1 MNPIKLFLRN
11 VRGMFQRD
19 LHADATEFESR
30 LLGRLDH
37 HEQITREREEERFT
51 QQREEIHTH
60 RATTD
65 EWIGRLDHRLEERLG
80 AVDHRLEERL
90 GGVDTRIEERLHA
103 LDSHF
108 DQQVA
113 VVDARFDRRFEVIEI
128 GLDQHLV
135 EVNTRLDQQIATLDA
150 NLRERGE
157 GIDTRVNQQMISLD
171 ARLEERLGGID
182 TQTKERFTT
191 LDLRVDE
198 RLEAIERQV
207 DTRFEGI
214 ETRLDQRMASIER
227 QVIEKADLIATA
239 QDQRASQHEQSVDQ
253 RVEERLR
260 SIERQM
266 KEIVSDYLRGVDI
279 RVDDRQAGID
289 RRIDDRFRGLDL
301 RMDERMEAHELR
313 TDRTLELNR
322 EGIIDR
328 TDLML
333 QVFEQRLDRFRK
345 LLAQPMSTIGKSTV
359 PVEQPAEPS
368 YLDEGVRSFGKLI
381 EEESAAGESGRLP
394 GQLSSHADPIDPI
407 YPGIVAWEKSAR
419 DGLNEFRPE
428 EREIAD
434 YLRSFLEDPDDE
446 GGYVQQHL
454 RRLVGT
460 IHRIPPPQRS
470 TAQLLELGSLF
481 SLAPAIQRF
490 CGYRS
495 IVGTSWWEG
504 EERVVERTYRQLR
517 GGDDQLTIPIHNFN
531 VEQDPFPFADRT
543 FRVVLCCE
551 LIEHLQRD
559 PMQMLW
565 ECNRVL
571 EEDGYLLLTT
581 PNITSCR
588 SIEGVLTGY
597 SPYHFSQYNLE
608 PPFDRHHREYAPAE
622 IEAALRAAG
631 FETVQLETEDVWR
644 RSNPLILQLLEKA
657 HLSTDLRGDNIF
669 ALARK
674 IGAPVERHPKALY
687 VP

>member
-1 MNPIKLFLRN
+1 MNVIKLFLRN
-11 VRGMFQRD
+11 TRRLFQRD
-19 LHADATEFESR
+19 LGADAAEFESR

-37 HEQITREREEERFT
+37 HEQVSREREEAQASRLQSLVEERLA
-51 QQREEIHTH
+51 QMEQEIHTH
-60 RATTD
+60 RAATD
-65 EWIGRLDHRLEERLG
+65 EWVGRLDQRLEERLG
-80 AVDHRLEERL
+80 AVDARIEERFS
-90 GGVDTRIEERLHA
+90 GIDTRVEERFSGIDTRVEERLHA

-113 VVDARFDRRFEVIEI
+113 VVDARFDSRFEAIEI
-128 GLDQHLV
+128 GLDERVVAL
-135 EVNTRLDQQIATLDA
+135 NTRLDQQINILDQ
-150 NLRERGE
+150 R
-157 GIDTRVNQQMISLD
+157 I
-171 ARLEERLGGID
+171 EERLGGLD
-182 TQTKERFTT
+182 TQTEERFTT
-191 LDLRVDE
+191 IDRRVDG
-198 RLEAIERQV
+198 RLE
-207 DTRFEGI
+207 
-214 ETRLDQRMASIER
+214 SIEQSLEER
-227 QVIEKADLIATA
+227 ADSIASA
-239 QDQRASQHEQSVDQ
+239 QDQRADRHEQSVDQ

-266 KEIVSDYLRGVDI
+266 KELVSDYLRGIDI

-333 QVFEQRLDRFRK
+333 QVFEQRLDQFRK
-345 LLAQPMSTIGKSTV
+345 QLARQLSAVGEGSS
-359 PVEQPAEPS
+359 PARGAIDPAGGTRE

-381 EEESAAGESGRLP
+381 EEGKQGEIEGGDSGPLP
-394 GQLSSHADPIDPI
+394 GQASSPL
-407 YPGIVAWEKSAR
+407 YPGIVAWEKNAR
-419 DGLNEFRPE
+419 EGWTDFRPE

-434 YLRSFLEDPDDE
+434 YLRSFLENPDDE
-446 GGYVQQHL
+446 NGYVQQHL

-460 IHRIPPPQRS
+460 IQRIPPPQRS

-504 EERVVERTYRQLR
+504 EEREVDRTYRQLR
-517 GGDDQLTIPIHNFN
+517 DGNDQLTIRIHNFN

-543 FRVVLCCE
+543 FRVVLCGE

-559 PMQMLW
+559 PMHMLW

-597 SPYHFSQYNLE
+597 SPYHFSQYNLD

-622 IEAALRAAG
+622 VDAALRAAG
-631 FETVQLETEDVWR
+631 FEVLQLETEDVWR
-644 RSNPLILQLLEKA
+644 RSNPHILRLLEEA
-657 HLSTDLRGDNIF
+657 RLSTELRGDNIF

-674 IGAPVERHPKALY
+674 IGPPVERYPKALY

>member
-1 MNPIKLFLRN
+1 MNSIKLFLRN
-11 VRGMFQRD
+11 LRRLFESDQR
-19 LHADATEFESR
+19 AEAAEMESR
-30 LLGRLDH
+30 LRDQLAQ
-37 HEQITREREEERFT
+37 EVQ
-51 QQREEIHTH
+51 TH
-60 RATTD
+60 QAVAN
-65 EWIGRLDHRLEERLG
+65 EWIGRLDQRLEERLG
-80 AVDHRLEERL
+80 AMDV
-90 GGVDTRIEERLHA
+90 RIEGRLQA

-113 VVDARFDRRFEVIEI
+113 VVDARFDTRFEAIEI
-128 GLDQHLV
+128 GLDERLAAV
-135 EVNTRLDQQIATLDA
+135 TTRLDQQFNTLD
-150 NLRERGE
+150 
-157 GIDTRVNQQMISLD
+157 Q
-171 ARLEERLGGID
+171 RLEEQFRTID
-182 TQTKERFTT
+182 Q
-191 LDLRVDE
+191 RVDE
-198 RLEAIERQV
+198 RLEAIEQQV

-214 ETRLDQRMASIER
+214 ETRLDQRMESIER
-227 QVIEKADLIATA
+227 QVLARADLIATA
-239 QDQRASQHEQSVDQ
+239 QDQRANQHEQSVDQ

-266 KEIVSDYLRGVDI
+266 KEIVSDYVRGVDI

-345 LLAQPMSTIGKSTV
+345 QLAQPTSTPGEPPT
-359 PVEQPAEPS
+359 EPS

-381 EEESAAGESGRLP
+381 EEAPVAGESGRPLAP
-394 GQLSSHADPIDPI
+394 LTSNPDQI

-419 DGLNEFRPE
+419 EGLHKFRPE
-428 EREIAD
+428 EQEIAD
-434 YLRSFLEDPDDE
+434 YLRSFLENPDDE
-446 GGYVQQHL
+446 EGYVQQHL

-460 IHRIPPPQRS
+460 IQRIPPPQRS

-504 EERVVERTYRQLR
+504 EERVIERTYRQLR
-517 GGDDQLTIPIHNFN
+517 GGDDQLTIPNHNFN

-559 PMQMLW
+559 PMHMLW

-622 IEAALRAAG
+622 VEAALRAAG
-631 FETVQLETEDVWR
+631 FETLQLETEDVWR
-644 RSNPLILQLLEKA
+644 RSNPIILRLLEET

-674 IGAPVERHPKALY
+674 TGAPVERHPKALY